1 MSFALV
7 TGAGKRLGRAT
18 ALALAQAGY
27 DIVAHYGRSQAEA
40 ENLAQEVSALGRS
53 AVTIGADLADAAAPA
68 ALIGQASAGRTLSA
82 LINCASIF
90 EHDTITDFSEAHF
103 TNHMRVNAFAPVAL
117 AQAFAAALPADA
129 RGVVVNFLDFKLQQP
144 YGDHLSYTLSKYAL
158 AGATEVLARALA
170 PRIRVNAVAP
180 GYALPSPEQAQADF
194 ERLHAQ
200 TPLARGTTP
209 EEVAA
214 AVVFLCTNQALTAQT
229 ITVDSGLR
237 FRSFERDLA
246 FM

>member
-1 MSFALV
+1 MSWALV

-18 ALALAQAGY
+18 ALGLARAGY
-27 DIVAHYGRSQAEA
+27 DIVVHYGRSAAEA
-40 ENLAQEVSALGRS
+40 DDTAVAIRALGRS
-53 AVTIGADLADAAAPA
+53 AVTIGADLADADAPA
-68 ALIGQASAGRTLSA
+68 GLIQAASQGRDLRF

-90 EHDTITDFSEAHF
+90 EHDDIADFNEAHF
-103 TNHMRVNAFAPVAL
+103 ASHMRVNAYAPVAL
-117 AQAFAAALPADA
+117 IQAFAAVVPEDG
-129 RGVVVNFLDFKLQQP
+129 RGAVVNFLDFKLLQP

-170 PRIRVNAVAP
+170 PKIRVNAVAP
-180 GYALPSPEQAQADF
+180 GYALPSPGQSQADF
-194 ERLHAQ
+194 ERLHPQ

-209 EEVAA
+209 DEVAQ
-214 AVVFLCTNQALTAQT
+214 AVVFLCTNDALTAQT
-229 ITVDSGLR
+229 IVVDSGLR